1 MLKWAVTP
9 RLNGDDFEHD
19 GVHHTDTCELLTLQT
34 IIDQHRLPCLVR
46 LVNDDV
52 NDSADNYC
60 LLLSQTNDP
69 YLLVA
74 NETERCSVPL
84 TFDGLFAPVERGVTR
99 YNVLQT
105 VRSLQSHI
113 KTSTTTSSGFTHFTT
128 LQPCVAYSNSALR
141 RIRPGTILEPCRP
154 LIRCPPSPTP
164 STSSSTSSSNRIR
177 SLFTNFPHSIN
188 KHFLLN
194 NQQSRSAKKTNTTT

>member
-9 RLNGDDFEHD
+9 RLNGVFFEQD
-19 GVHHTDTCELLTLQT
+19 GIHNGDHCELLTLQT

-84 TFDGLFAPVERGVTR
+84 TFDGEFFCFMFA
-99 YNVLQT
+99 
-105 VRSLQSHI
+105 
-113 KTSTTTSSGFTHFTT
+113 
-128 LQPCVAYSNSALR
+128 
-141 RIRPGTILEPCRP
+141 
-154 LIRCPPSPTP
+154 
-164 STSSSTSSSNRIR
+164 
-177 SLFTNFPHSIN
+177 
-188 KHFLLN
+188 
-194 NQQSRSAKKTNTTT
+194 